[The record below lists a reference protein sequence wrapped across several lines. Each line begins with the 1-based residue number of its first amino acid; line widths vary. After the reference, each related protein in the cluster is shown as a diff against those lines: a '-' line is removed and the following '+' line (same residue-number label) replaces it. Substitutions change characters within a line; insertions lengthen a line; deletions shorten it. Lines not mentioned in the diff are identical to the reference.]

1 MPELTGFDMRIPE
14 YGLIRCG
21 CFEKIHVSNGG
32 VMSQTKNVS
41 SISSNAV
48 HVNGKSTA
56 AKRPRTDPEFYHGYR
71 IELVDWSMEDC
82 TVQITPSINGKHGDR
97 PDSIWSGPCE
107 TLEEAIWWAF
117 AHARASIDAS
127 LRRRTA

>member
-1 MPELTGFDMRIPE
+1 
-14 YGLIRCG
+14 
-21 CFEKIHVSNGG
+21 
-32 VMSQTKNVS
+32 MSQIKNIS

-48 HVNGKSTA
+48 NANRKSTA
-56 AKRPRTDPEFYHGYR
+56 AKPPRTDPEFYHGYW
-71 IELVDWSMEDC
+71 IELVDWSREDC
-82 TVQITPSINGKHGDR
+82 TVQITPSISDKHCER

-117 AHARASIDAS
+117 AHARANIDAS